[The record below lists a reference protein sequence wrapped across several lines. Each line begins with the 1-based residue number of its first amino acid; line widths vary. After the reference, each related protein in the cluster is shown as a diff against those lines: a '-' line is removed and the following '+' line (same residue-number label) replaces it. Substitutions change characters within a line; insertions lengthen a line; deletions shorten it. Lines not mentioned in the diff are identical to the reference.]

1 MPPPK
6 ASSSTSSSSAVTRK
20 KHSARS
26 PESPESSAPTRPA
39 TTTTTTSSS
48 SSKPG
53 PKRPRHPT
61 AVSTKTPKQL
71 AEAQAQYG
79 RGKKINAGGIKDKK
93 LRGNLRKL
101 ELRYREAAAQAKDA
115 ELLHAEAGP
124 GFIHAEG
131 ELERT
136 WRVSQAQVRA
146 AVDVAA
152 AAKGFELQLGF
163 GPYAAD
169 YSRDGRDLLLGGR
182 KGHVATFDWREGK
195 LGCELQLQE
204 TVRDVQCVPSTFAF
218 RDEMT
223 ETKRRRRSGGME
235 RPSG

>member
-1 MPPPK
+1 MPLPK
-6 ASSSTSSSSAVTRK
+6 ASSNSAAARK
-20 KHSARS
+20 KHSTQS
-26 PESPESSAPTRPA
+26 PAPARPA
-39 TTTTTTSSS
+39 TTTIATTTTTTTTSSS
-48 SSKPG
+48 PSPSSSKPN
-53 PKRPRHPT
+53 PKRPQHPT

-71 AEAQAQYG
+71 AQAQAQYG
-79 RGKKINAGGIKDKK
+79 RGKGINAGSIKDKK

-115 ELLHAEAGP
+115 ELLHAETGP
-124 GFIHAEG
+124 GFICAEE

-163 GPYAAD
+163 GPYVAD

-204 TVRDVQCVPSTFAF
+204 TVRDVQCVPPRA
-218 RDEMT
+218 
-223 ETKRRRRSGGME
+223 
-235 RPSG
+235 

>member
-6 ASSSTSSSSAVTRK
+6 ASSSSATPRK
-20 KHSARS
+20 KHSAQ
-26 PESPESSAPTRPA
+26 SSAPARPA
-39 TTTTTTSSS
+39 TTTIATTTTTITTTTTSSS
-48 SSKPG
+48 PPPSKPN
-53 PKRPRHPT
+53 PKQPQHPT

-71 AEAQAQYG
+71 AQAQAQYG
-79 RGKKINAGGIKDKK
+79 RGKGINAGSIKDKK

-101 ELRYREAAAQAKDA
+101 ELRYREAAAQAKDS
-115 ELLHAEAGP
+115 ELLHAETGP
-124 GFIHAEG
+124 GFICAED

-163 GPYAAD
+163 GPYVAD
-169 YSRDGRDLLLGGR
+169 YSCDGRDLLLGGR

-204 TVRDVQCVPSTFAF
+204 TVRDVQCVPPWS
-218 RDEMT
+218 
-223 ETKRRRRSGGME
+223 
-235 RPSG
+235 